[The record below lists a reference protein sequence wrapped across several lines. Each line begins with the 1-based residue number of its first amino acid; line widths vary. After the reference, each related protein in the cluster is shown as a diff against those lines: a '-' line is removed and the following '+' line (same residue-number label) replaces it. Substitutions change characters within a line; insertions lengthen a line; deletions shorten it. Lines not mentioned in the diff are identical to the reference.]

1 MSMLT
6 LIPTLG
12 QKPCKILTDHLARL
26 QKIFTN
32 TIEVIEITLVQIVS
46 PSL

>member
-12 QKPCKILTDHLARL
+12 QKPCKILTDILPDYK
-26 QKIFTN
+26 KIFTN